1 MVALKHIRKKEQYT
15 TTLTSI
21 QSQQTAKM
29 QTPQSDKIQ
38 TGVFFKFTSSES
50 VTQSDTLTCCYEY
63 YFIVTIVAPKP
74 YSRNEAS

>member
-1 MVALKHIRKKEQYT
+1 MPLKHIRKKRTIYYN
-15 TTLTSI
+15 LTSI

-38 TGVFFKFTSSES
+38 TGVFLKFTSSEG
-50 VTQSDTLTCCYEY
+50 VTWSDTLTCC
-63 YFIVTIVAPKP
+63 YFIVTIVAPNP

>member
-1 MVALKHIRKKEQYT
+1 MMPLKHIRKKRTIYYN
-15 TTLTSI
+15 LTSI

-38 TGVFFKFTSSES
+38 TGVFLKFTSSEG
-50 VTQSDTLTCCYEY
+50 VTWSDALTCC
-63 YFIVTIVAPKP
+63 YFIVTIVAPNP

>member
-1 MVALKHIRKKEQYT
+1 MMPLKHIRKKRTIYYN
-15 TTLTSI
+15 LTSI

-38 TGVFFKFTSSES
+38 TGVFLNFTSSEGVTWS
-50 VTQSDTLTCCYEY
+50 VALTCC
-63 YFIVTIVAPKP
+63 YFIVTIVAPNP

>member
-1 MVALKHIRKKEQYT
+1 MMPLKHIRKKEQHA

-38 TGVFFKFTSSES
+38 TGVFLNFTSSEGVTWS
-50 VTQSDTLTCCYEY
+50 VALTCC